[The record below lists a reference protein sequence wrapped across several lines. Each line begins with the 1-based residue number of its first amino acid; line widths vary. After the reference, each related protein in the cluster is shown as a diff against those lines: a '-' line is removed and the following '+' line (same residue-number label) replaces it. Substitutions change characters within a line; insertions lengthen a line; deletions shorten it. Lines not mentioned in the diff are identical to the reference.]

1 MSAKAYP
8 FFLAGEF
15 ATSGEPLE
23 VLNPYDGSVAGT
35 TSIPTAEQV
44 ELAVQRAGEAFEQT
58 RRLSSEERAGILARI
73 REGVEKRKEDFTRI
87 IVLEAGKPWKDA
99 SAEVD
104 RALHNLEVASEEAKR
119 IGGEVLPLDLREHSR
134 TRFAFFRRFPIG
146 PIAAIS
152 PFNFPLN
159 LPLHKIGPAIASGNP
174 IVLKPATKTPLTV
187 LLLAEVIA
195 GSGAPPGMVSILPMT
210 SAQAERALVQDDRFK
225 MLTFTGSAEVG
236 WRLKSLA
243 GKKKVTLELGGNAA
257 VILDRDARLELAV
270 KRIAQ
275 GGFSYAGQSCISVQ
289 RVYVHSSIF
298 AEVAEQVAAAVRAL
312 KTGDPMDPQTD
323 VGPMIDAAAA
333 GKAAESIREAVAAG
347 AGLLTGSSAAD
358 GPFLQPAVLTNVPDA
373 SPVCQREAFAPII
386 VLTPFDDFKQA
397 IARTNDSAFGLQ
409 AGVFTESLENA
420 LYAFEHLE
428 VGGVIINDVPTYR
441 TDPMPYGGVK
451 DSGLGREGPRFAIE
465 EMTEMR
471 LMVINRP

>member
-1 MSAKAYP
+1 MAPKAYP

-15 ATSGEPLE
+15 ADSDQCLD
-23 VLNPYDGSVAGT
+23 VMSPYDGSVVGT
-35 TSIPTAEQV
+35 TSIPTEGQV
-44 ELAVQRAGEAFEQT
+44 DQAVHAAVAAFEET
-58 RRLSSEERAGILARI
+58 RRLSAEERANILVRI
-73 REGVEKRKEDFTRI
+73 RAGVAARKDDLARI

-119 IGGEVLPLDLREHSR
+119 IGGEILPLDLREHSR
-134 TRFAFFRRFPIG
+134 GRLAFVRRYPIG

-159 LPLHKIGPAIASGNP
+159 LPLHKIGPAIASGNT

-187 LLLAEVIA
+187 LTLAEVMAEA
-195 GSGAPPGMVSILPMT
+195 GMPRGTVSILPMT
-210 SAQAERALVQDDRFK
+210 SAMAEKALVQDDRFK

-257 VILDRDARLELAV
+257 AIVDRDANTEFAV
-270 KRIAQ
+270 RRIAQ
-275 GGFSYAGQSCISVQ
+275 GGYSYAGQSCISVQ
-289 RVYVHSSIF
+289 RVYIHEAIYERLC
-298 AEVAEQVAAAVRAL
+298 AEIAAAVGDLAV
-312 KTGDPMDPQTD
+312 GDPIDRQTD

-333 GKAAESIREAVAAG
+333 KRAAESVAEAVVAGAKLLTGGAAEGPFLEPTVVAGAPDDSRVCRDEVFAPVIALSPFNEFKEAVA
-347 AGLLTGSSAAD
+347 
-358 GPFLQPAVLTNVPDA
+358 
-373 SPVCQREAFAPII
+373 
-386 VLTPFDDFKQA
+386 
-397 IARTNDSAFGLQ
+397 RTNASAYGLQ
-409 AGVFTESLENA
+409 AGVFTGSLENA
-420 LYAFEHLE
+420 FYAFDHLE

-451 DSGLGREGPRFAIE
+451 DSGQGREGPRYAIE

-471 LMVINRP
+471 LMVLNPL